1 MSESTS
7 TKQTMD
13 YLPDVPTG
21 RSCLGDPQSLS
32 RDSGKEK
39 NPAAENVENS
49 SLSPKGDIETKAQSC
64 SKEVEDMMKALEVKE
79 KSLSKADKDLCNMAN
94 KYLKDFDRMYQEMI
108 EIITTQ
114 KNRIL
119 RRSEAL
125 RNRTKRDQETLKMLG
140 SLGYPE
146 SGREF
151 IDNIKASHHRSRT
164 DSFPYAVFKPDETF
178 PQRIL
183 EQITIQIETRKL
195 YDWPGSNPYRLKC
208 TGNCIFITFFPS
220 HASRNL

>member
-1 MSESTS
+1 
-7 TKQTMD
+7 MD

-32 RDSGKEK
+32 RDSGNGK

-49 SLSPKGDIETKAQSC
+49 FLSPKGDIETKAQSH
-64 SKEVEDMMKALEVKE
+64 SNTEVEDMMKALEVKE
-79 KSLSKADKDLCNMAN
+79 ESLSKADKDFSDMAN
-94 KYLKDFDRMYQEMI
+94 KYLKDLKEQKKTVDRVYQEIM

-119 RRSEAL
+119 KRSEAS

-164 DSFPYAVFKPDETF
+164 DSFQYTVFQPNETF

-183 EQITIQIETRKL
+183 EQITIQFETRKL

-208 TGNCIFITFFPS
+208 TGNS
-220 HASRNL
+220 